1 MRNGSR
7 TLGHAQ
13 EVCMAVL
20 CTLIATACLSVSASP
35 APPAHVVAESLVF
48 QKSLKTFISTAERAN
63 RDQRLNWTTDGCS
76 APIIGSSGRTFNFYD
91 ACRRLDFAYRNFQR
105 LDNGKRWTDSFRARV
120 DAVFKKDMAADCV
133 KRTAI
138 DKRSCMAWVNIF
150 YEAVRAYSRT

>member
-1 MRNGSR
+1 MRNSSR
-7 TLGHAQ
+7 TLGHVQ

-35 APPAHVVAESLVF
+35 SPPAHAVAESLVF

-91 ACRRLDFAYRNFQR
+91 ACRRHDFAYRNFQR
-105 LDNGKRWTDSFRARV
+105 LDNGKWWTESFRTRV
-120 DAVFKKDMAADCV
+120 DAVFKKDMTTDCV

-138 DKRSCMAWVNIF
+138 DKRSCMAWVKIF
-150 YEAVRAYSRT
+150 YEAVRAYSGT